1 MGKGGTK
8 FVADALGA
16 RAGRPSNLG
25 RQRQKELSEF
35 LATGVCSSGSLIYI
49 FVIFLCV

>member
-8 FVADALGA
+8 YVGDALGA

-25 RQRQKELSEF
+25 RQRQKELSTF
-35 LATGVCSSGSLIYI
+35 LATGVRV
-49 FVIFLCV
+49 FT